1 MIIGLIPSRFNSKR
15 LKQKALLEIDNL
27 PLIVHSFKRASLSKK
42 LDKVIVCTDDKRIKD
57 VIITDVEMSKDLK
70 NARIFFVD
78 FNIKAKRDE
87 EIKLITKTINASKL
101 FFKKQLS
108 KNSNLRSVPNLRF
121 IYDETESKAYELEQL
136 INKNLYK

>member
-1 MIIGLIPSRFNSKR
+1 MKYDSDNQRVHRIASVIRKEIAKIIQNDIND
-15 LKQKALLEIDNL
+15 Q
-27 PLIVHSFKRASLSKK
+27 
-42 LDKVIVCTDDKRIKD
+42 RIKD

-70 NARIFFVD
+70 NARIFFIV
-78 FNIKAKRDE
+78 FNNKEKRDE

-136 INKNLYK
+136 INKNLYKWMLIFSKVVYW

>member
-1 MIIGLIPSRFNSKR
+1 MKYDSDNQRVHRISSVIRKEIAKIIQSDIND
-15 LKQKALLEIDNL
+15 Q
-27 PLIVHSFKRASLSKK
+27 
-42 LDKVIVCTDDKRIKD
+42 RIKD

-70 NARIFFVD
+70 NARIFFIV
-78 FNIKAKRDE
+78 FNNKEKRDE

>member
-1 MIIGLIPSRFNSKR
+1 MKYDSDNQRVHRISSVIRK
-15 LKQKALLEIDNL
+15 EIAK
-27 PLIVHSFKRASLSKK
+27 IVQN
-42 LDKVIVCTDDKRIKD
+42 DINDQRIKD

-70 NARIFFVD
+70 NARIFFIV
-78 FNIKAKRDE
+78 FNNKEKRDE

>member
-1 MIIGLIPSRFNSKR
+1 MKYDSDNQRVHRIASVIRKEIAKIIQNDIND
-15 LKQKALLEIDNL
+15 Q
-27 PLIVHSFKRASLSKK
+27 
-42 LDKVIVCTDDKRIKD
+42 RIKD

-70 NARIFFVD
+70 NAKIFFIV
-78 FNIKAKRDE
+78 FNNKEKRDE

>member
-1 MIIGLIPSRFNSKR
+1 MKYDSDNQRVHRIASVIRKEIAKIIQNDIND
-15 LKQKALLEIDNL
+15 Q
-27 PLIVHSFKRASLSKK
+27 
-42 LDKVIVCTDDKRIKD
+42 RIKD

-70 NARIFFVD
+70 NARIFFIV
-78 FNIKAKRDE
+78 FNNKEKRDE

-136 INKNLYK
+136 INKNLYKWMIIFSKVVYW

>member
-1 MIIGLIPSRFNSKR
+1 MKYDSDNQRVHRISSVIRKEIAKIIQNDIND
-15 LKQKALLEIDNL
+15 Q
-27 PLIVHSFKRASLSKK
+27 
-42 LDKVIVCTDDKRIKD
+42 RIKD

-70 NARIFFVD
+70 NARIFFIV
-78 FNIKAKRDE
+78 FNNKEKRDE

-136 INKNLYK
+136 INKNLYKCMIIFSKVVY

>member
-1 MIIGLIPSRFNSKR
+1 MKYDSDNQRVYRISSVIRKEIAKIIQNDIND
-15 LKQKALLEIDNL
+15 Q
-27 PLIVHSFKRASLSKK
+27 
-42 LDKVIVCTDDKRIKD
+42 RIKD

-70 NARIFFVD
+70 NARIFFVV
-78 FNIKAKRDE
+78 FNIKSKRDE

>member
-1 MIIGLIPSRFNSKR
+1 MKYDSDNQRVHRISSVIRKEIAKIIQNDIND
-15 LKQKALLEIDNL
+15 Q
-27 PLIVHSFKRASLSKK
+27 
-42 LDKVIVCTDDKRIKD
+42 RIKD

-70 NARIFFVD
+70 NARIFFVV

-136 INKNLYK
+136 INKNLYKWMIIFSKVVYW

>member
-1 MIIGLIPSRFNSKR
+1 MKYDSDNQRVHRIASVIRKEIAKIIQNDIND
-15 LKQKALLEIDNL
+15 Q
-27 PLIVHSFKRASLSKK
+27 
-42 LDKVIVCTDDKRIKD
+42 RIKD

-70 NARIFFVD
+70 NARIFFVV

-121 IYDETESKAYELEQL
+121 IYDETESKAYELEKI
-136 INKNLYK
+136 INENLYK

>member
-1 MIIGLIPSRFNSKR
+1 MKYDSDNQRVHRISSVIRKEIAKIIQNDIND
-15 LKQKALLEIDNL
+15 Q
-27 PLIVHSFKRASLSKK
+27 
-42 LDKVIVCTDDKRIKD
+42 RIKD

-70 NARIFFVD
+70 NARIFFVV
-78 FNIKAKRDE
+78 FNIKVKRDE

-136 INKNLYK
+136 INKNLYKWIIIFSKVVYW

>member
-1 MIIGLIPSRFNSKR
+1 MKYDSDNQRVHRISSVIRKEIAKIIQNDIND
-15 LKQKALLEIDNL
+15 Q
-27 PLIVHSFKRASLSKK
+27 
-42 LDKVIVCTDDKRIKD
+42 RIKD

-70 NARIFFVD
+70 NARIFFVV

-108 KNSNLRSVPNLRF
+108 NNSNLRSVPNLRF

>member
-1 MIIGLIPSRFNSKR
+1 MKYDSDNQRVHRISSVIRKEIAKIIQNDIND
-15 LKQKALLEIDNL
+15 Q
-27 PLIVHSFKRASLSKK
+27 
-42 LDKVIVCTDDKRIKD
+42 RIKD

-70 NARIFFVD
+70 NARIFFIV
-78 FNIKAKRDE
+78 FNNKEKRDE

-136 INKNLYK
+136 INKNLYKWIIIFSKVVYW

>member
-1 MIIGLIPSRFNSKR
+1 MKYDSDNQRVHRISSVIRKEIAKIIQNDIND
-15 LKQKALLEIDNL
+15 Q
-27 PLIVHSFKRASLSKK
+27 
-42 LDKVIVCTDDKRIKD
+42 RIKD

-70 NARIFFVD
+70 NARIFFVV

-87 EIKLITKTINASKL
+87 EIKLITKTINTSKL

-136 INKNLYK
+136 INKNLYKWIVIFSKVVYW

>member
-1 MIIGLIPSRFNSKR
+1 MKYDSDNQRVHRISSVIRKEIAKIIQNDIND
-15 LKQKALLEIDNL
+15 Q
-27 PLIVHSFKRASLSKK
+27 
-42 LDKVIVCTDDKRIKD
+42 RIKD

-70 NARIFFVD
+70 NARIFFVV

-87 EIKLITKTINASKL
+87 EIKLITKTINVSKL

>member
-1 MIIGLIPSRFNSKR
+1 MKYDSDNQRVHRISSVIRKEIAKIIQNDIND
-15 LKQKALLEIDNL
+15 Q
-27 PLIVHSFKRASLSKK
+27 
-42 LDKVIVCTDDKRIKD
+42 RIKD

-70 NARIFFVD
+70 NARIFFVV
-78 FNIKAKRDE
+78 FNNKEKRDE

-136 INKNLYK
+136 INKNLYKWIIIFSKVVYW

>member
-1 MIIGLIPSRFNSKR
+1 MKYDSDNQRVHRISSVIRKEIAKIIQNDIND
-15 LKQKALLEIDNL
+15 Q
-27 PLIVHSFKRASLSKK
+27 
-42 LDKVIVCTDDKRIKD
+42 RIKD

-70 NARIFFVD
+70 NARIFFVV

-136 INKNLYK
+136 INKNLYKWMIIFSKVAYW

>member
-1 MIIGLIPSRFNSKR
+1 MKYDSDNQRVHRIASVIRKEIAKIIQNDIND
-15 LKQKALLEIDNL
+15 Q
-27 PLIVHSFKRASLSKK
+27 
-42 LDKVIVCTDDKRIKD
+42 RIKD

-70 NARIFFVD
+70 NARIFFII
-78 FNIKAKRDE
+78 FNNKEKRNE

>member
-1 MIIGLIPSRFNSKR
+1 MKYDSDNQRVHRIASVIRKEIAKIIQNDIND
-15 LKQKALLEIDNL
+15 Q
-27 PLIVHSFKRASLSKK
+27 
-42 LDKVIVCTDDKRIKD
+42 RIKD

-70 NARIFFVD
+70 NARIFFVV
-78 FNIKAKRDE
+78 FNIKSKRDE

>member
-1 MIIGLIPSRFNSKR
+1 MKYDSDNQRVYRISSVIRKEIAKIIQNDIND
-15 LKQKALLEIDNL
+15 Q
-27 PLIVHSFKRASLSKK
+27 
-42 LDKVIVCTDDKRIKD
+42 RIKD

-70 NARIFFVD
+70 NARIFFIV
-78 FNIKAKRDE
+78 FNNKEKRDE

-121 IYDETESKAYELEQL
+121 IYDETESKANELEQL

>member
-1 MIIGLIPSRFNSKR
+1 MKYDSDNQRVHRIASVIRKEIAKIIQNDIND
-15 LKQKALLEIDNL
+15 Q
-27 PLIVHSFKRASLSKK
+27 
-42 LDKVIVCTDDKRIKD
+42 RIKD

-70 NARIFFVD
+70 NARIFFIV
-78 FNIKAKRDE
+78 FNNKEKRDE
-87 EIKLITKTINASKL
+87 KIKLSTKTINASKL

>member
-1 MIIGLIPSRFNSKR
+1 MKYDSDNQRVHRIASVIRKEIAKIIQNDIND
-15 LKQKALLEIDNL
+15 Q
-27 PLIVHSFKRASLSKK
+27 
-42 LDKVIVCTDDKRIKD
+42 RIKD

-70 NARIFFVD
+70 NARIFFIV
-78 FNIKAKRDE
+78 FNNKEKRDE

>member
-1 MIIGLIPSRFNSKR
+1 MKYDSDNQRVHRIASVIRKEIAKIIQNDIND
-15 LKQKALLEIDNL
+15 Q
-27 PLIVHSFKRASLSKK
+27 
-42 LDKVIVCTDDKRIKD
+42 RIKD

-70 NARIFFVD
+70 NARIFFV
-78 FNIKAKRDE
+78 FNNKEKRDE

>member
-1 MIIGLIPSRFNSKR
+1 MKYDSDNQRVHRIASVIRKEIAKIIQNDIND
-15 LKQKALLEIDNL
+15 Q
-27 PLIVHSFKRASLSKK
+27 
-42 LDKVIVCTDDKRIKD
+42 RIKD

-70 NARIFFVD
+70 NARIFFII
-78 FNIKAKRDE
+78 FNNKEKRNE

-121 IYDETESKAYELEQL
+121 IYDETESKANELEQL

>member
-1 MIIGLIPSRFNSKR
+1 MKYDSDNQRVHRISSVIRKEIAKIIQNDIND
-15 LKQKALLEIDNL
+15 Q
-27 PLIVHSFKRASLSKK
+27 
-42 LDKVIVCTDDKRIKD
+42 RIKD

-70 NARIFFVD
+70 NARIFSVV

-136 INKNLYK
+136 INKNLYKWMIIFSKVVYW

>member
-1 MIIGLIPSRFNSKR
+1 MKYDSDNQRVHRIASVIRKEIAKIIQNDIND
-15 LKQKALLEIDNL
+15 Q
-27 PLIVHSFKRASLSKK
+27 
-42 LDKVIVCTDDKRIKD
+42 RIKD

-70 NARIFFVD
+70 NARIFFIV
-78 FNIKAKRDE
+78 FNNKEKRDE
-87 EIKLITKTINASKL
+87 KIKLITKTINASKL

>member
-1 MIIGLIPSRFNSKR
+1 MKYDSDNQRVHRIASVIRKEVAKIIQNNIND
-15 LKQKALLEIDNL
+15 Q
-27 PLIVHSFKRASLSKK
+27 
-42 LDKVIVCTDDKRIKD
+42 RIKD

-70 NARIFFVD
+70 NARIFFII
-78 FNIKAKRDE
+78 FNNKEKRNE

>member
-1 MIIGLIPSRFNSKR
+1 MKYDSDNQRVHRIASVIRKEIAKIIQNDIND
-15 LKQKALLEIDNL
+15 Q
-27 PLIVHSFKRASLSKK
+27 
-42 LDKVIVCTDDKRIKD
+42 RIKD

-70 NARIFFVD
+70 NARIFFVV
-78 FNIKAKRDE
+78 FNIKVKRDE

-136 INKNLYK
+136 INKNLYKWMLIFSKVVYW

>member
-1 MIIGLIPSRFNSKR
+1 MKYDSDNQRVHRIASVIRKEIAKIIQNDIND
-15 LKQKALLEIDNL
+15 Q
-27 PLIVHSFKRASLSKK
+27 
-42 LDKVIVCTDDKRIKD
+42 RIKD

-70 NARIFFVD
+70 NARIFFVV

>member
-1 MIIGLIPSRFNSKR
+1 MKYDSDNQRVHRISSVIRKEIAKIIQNDIND
-15 LKQKALLEIDNL
+15 Q
-27 PLIVHSFKRASLSKK
+27 
-42 LDKVIVCTDDKRIKD
+42 RIKD

-70 NARIFFVD
+70 NARIFFVV
-78 FNIKAKRDE
+78 FNIKVKRDE

-136 INKNLYK
+136 INKNLYKWMIIFSKVVYW

>member
-1 MIIGLIPSRFNSKR
+1 MKYDSDNQRVHRISSVIRKEIAKIIQNDIND
-15 LKQKALLEIDNL
+15 Q
-27 PLIVHSFKRASLSKK
+27 
-42 LDKVIVCTDDKRIKD
+42 RIKD

-70 NARIFFVD
+70 NARIFFIV
-78 FNIKAKRDE
+78 FNNKEKRDE

-121 IYDETESKAYELEQL
+121 IYDETESQAYQLEQL

>member
-1 MIIGLIPSRFNSKR
+1 MKYDSDNQRVYRISSVIRKEIAKIIQNDIND
-15 LKQKALLEIDNL
+15 Q
-27 PLIVHSFKRASLSKK
+27 
-42 LDKVIVCTDDKRIKD
+42 RIKD

-70 NARIFFVD
+70 NARIFFIV
-78 FNIKAKRDE
+78 FNNKEKRDE

>member
-1 MIIGLIPSRFNSKR
+1 MKYDSDNQRVHRISSVIRKEIAKIIQNDIND
-15 LKQKALLEIDNL
+15 Q
-27 PLIVHSFKRASLSKK
+27 
-42 LDKVIVCTDDKRIKD
+42 RIKD

-70 NARIFFVD
+70 SARIFFVV
-78 FNIKAKRDE
+78 FNIKVKRDE

>member
-1 MIIGLIPSRFNSKR
+1 MKYDSDNQRVHRIASVIRKEIAKIIQNDIND
-15 LKQKALLEIDNL
+15 Q
-27 PLIVHSFKRASLSKK
+27 
-42 LDKVIVCTDDKRIKD
+42 RIKD
-57 VIITDVEMSKDLK
+57 VIITDVKMSKDLK
-70 NARIFFVD
+70 NARIFFIV
-78 FNIKAKRDE
+78 FNNKEKRDE